1 MREYIIFSQSLENF
15 LIDLSSYFIILII
28 LILLNYTKYIN
39 KRLLIFFSFYSST
52 PFFFNDVL
60 ISSESMWDQYTNVFH
75 LTDFRAHLFSN
86 EYFSQYMQPTYEN
99 NFYQDKKL
107 IIGSHILGLAPIIYV
122 NSINSIAFINKLL
135 LMLTSIYLI
144 KNDYIKKSNL
154 FFILLFP
161 STIIYSSLSLK
172 EVLLGIASVW
182 AFITIEKK
190 KYFAFLTIVLIFF
203 FIRPQYIG
211 FIGTF
216 IIIYHFQK
224 YFFNNKTFLLI
235 IYFFIVAILYLFSEI
250 IFEYINYKIRVY
262 NQEDAGWGSKL
273 DITNINFISFSF
285 TSIVTNIKIVL
296 NKLILN
302 WPLPLKFKILFIFE
316 NITLF
321 YFIFKNFKS
330 DLQINSYKAY
340 MSFIF
345 LFLAIFFLYIMF
357 PNMLPLHRYFYPY
370 LLFYLFI
377 SKLNFKNENN
387 SYNK

>member
-39 KRLLIFFSFYSST
+39 KRLLIFFSLYSST

-60 ISSESMWDQYTNVFH
+60 ISSESMWDQYTNIFY
-75 LTDFRAHLFSN
+75 LIDFRAHLFSK
-86 EYFSQYMQPTYEN
+86 EYFSQYMQATYEN
-99 NFYQDKKL
+99 NYFLDKKL
-107 IIGSHILGLAPIIYV
+107 VIGSHILGLAPFIFV

-135 LMLTSIYLI
+135 LILTSIYLL
-144 KNDYIKKSNL
+144 KNNYIKKSNL

-182 AFITIEKK
+182 AFIAIEKK
-190 KYFAFLTIVLIFF
+190 KYFAFLTILLIFF
-203 FIRPQYIG
+203 YIRPEYMG
-211 FIGTF
+211 FIGIF
-216 IIIYHFQK
+216 IIFYQFQK
-224 YFFNNKTFLLI
+224 YFISNKNFLLI
-235 IYFFIVAILYLFSEI
+235 IYFLLVASFLLFSEI
-250 IFEYINYKIRVY
+250 ILEYINYKIRVY

-273 DITNINFISFSF
+273 DTTNLNYVTLSFVSILTNIQ
-285 TSIVTNIKIVL
+285 IVL

-316 NITLF
+316 NIVLF
-321 YFIFKNFKS
+321 YYIFKNFKS
-330 DLQINSYKAY
+330 DLKINSYKTY
-340 MSFIF
+340 MSFLF
-345 LFLAIFFLYIMF
+345 LFLSIFILYIMF
-357 PNMLPLHRYFYPY
+357 PNILPLHRYFYPY